1 VDDDDHRFEPQTVA
15 SRSEGILVNRV
26 EAVLIIVAAAAI
38 TVSAMLLI
46 RRRAPDGSYLSDGD
60 RASGVFGML
69 STGFALLLG
78 FVVFLAFTRYDDART
93 GAETE
98 ALTVVELFQAAQL
111 FPDDVKGRLSGEITC
126 YGRSVVDLEWP
137 AMESGAEFVSINPW
151 ILALFETLETV
162 EPESNSEQSA
172 FDEWLGLREAL
183 DEARRDRLHSAEGI
197 VPPPIWIVLFFLA
210 GILLVFMLFF
220 ADSGE
225 RAVVQGFLMGSVTTV
240 VVATLLTLGVLNR
253 PYSPDFG
260 GIRPVAMERALVT
273 LGNARDA
280 LELSD
285 PIPCDASGRAP

>member
-1 VDDDDHRFEPQTVA
+1 MANRFEA
-15 SRSEGILVNRV
+15 
-26 EAVLIIVAAAAI
+26 ALIIIAAAAI

-46 RRRAPDGSYLSDGD
+46 RRGAPDGSYLSDGD

-98 ALTVVELFQAAQL
+98 ALTVLELFQTAQL
-111 FPDDVKGRLSGEITC
+111 FPDDVKGRMSGEITC

-137 AMESGAEFVSINPW
+137 GMESGAEFVSINPW
-151 ILALFETLETV
+151 ILALFESLETV
-162 EPESNSEQSA
+162 EPQSNSEQSA

-225 RAVVQGFLMGSVTTV
+225 RAVVQGFLMGSVTAV
-240 VVATLLTLGVLNR
+240 VVTTLLTLAVLNR

-260 GIRPVAMERALVT
+260 GIRPIAMERALVT
-273 LGNARDA
+273 LGNAREA

-285 PIPCDASGRAP
+285 PIPCDASGRAT

>member
-1 VDDDDHRFEPQTVA
+1 
-15 SRSEGILVNRV
+15 
-26 EAVLIIVAAAAI
+26 
-38 TVSAMLLI
+38 
-46 RRRAPDGSYLSDGD
+46 
-60 RASGVFGML
+60 ML

-111 FPDDVKGRLSGEITC
+111 FPDDVKGRLSGELTC

-137 AMESGAEFVSINPW
+137 AMESGAELVSINPW
-151 ILALFETLETV
+151 ILALFETLQTV
-162 EPESNSEQSA
+162 EPQSNSEQSA
-172 FDEWLGLREAL
+172 FDEWLGLRETL

-197 VPPPIWIVLFFLA
+197 VPLPIWIVLFLLA

-225 RAVVQGFLMGSVTTV
+225 RAVVQGFLMGSVTVV

-260 GIRPVAMERALVT
+260 GIRPIAIQRALVT
-273 LGNARDA
+273 LDNARDA

-285 PIPCDASGRAP
+285 PIPCDASGRQS

>member
-1 VDDDDHRFEPQTVA
+1 M
-15 SRSEGILVNRV
+15 VNRF
-26 EAVLIIVAAAAI
+26 EAVLIIVAATAI
-38 TVSAMLLI
+38 TVVAMLLV
-46 RRRAPDGSYLSDGD
+46 RRRAPDGSFMSDGD

-111 FPDDVKGRLSGEITC
+111 FPDDVKGRLSGELTC

-151 ILALFETLETV
+151 ILALFETLQTV
-162 EPESNSEQSA
+162 EPQSNSEQSA
-172 FDEWLGLREAL
+172 FDEWLGLRETL

-197 VPPPIWIVLFFLA
+197 VPPPIWIVLFLLA

-225 RAVVQGFLMGSVTTV
+225 RAVVQGFLMGSVTVV

-260 GIRPVAMERALVT
+260 GIRPVAMQRALVT
-273 LGNARDA
+273 LENARDA
-280 LELSD
+280 LELAD
-285 PIPCDASGRAP
+285 PIPCDASGRQS

>member
-1 VDDDDHRFEPQTVA
+1 M
-15 SRSEGILVNRV
+15 VNRF
-26 EAVLIIVAAAAI
+26 EAVLIIVAAVGI
-38 TVSAMLLI
+38 TVSAMLLV

-111 FPDDVKGRLSGEITC
+111 FPDAAKGRLSGELTC

-151 ILALFETLETV
+151 ILALFETLQTV
-162 EPESNSEQSA
+162 EPQSNSEQSA
-172 FDEWLGLREAL
+172 FDEWLGLRETL

-197 VPPPIWIVLFFLA
+197 VPPPIWIVLFLLA

-225 RAVVQGFLMGSVTTV
+225 RAVVQGFLMGSVTVV

-260 GIRPVAMERALVT
+260 GIRPVAMQRALVT
-273 LGNARDA
+273 LENARDA

-285 PIPCDASGRAP
+285 PIPCDASGRPS